1 MGMLLLFGA
10 VAAVIVTI
18 RPWTVSKVYVTWDIS
33 LSITIGYNLCVIFIQ
48 VGVACLVAILFL
60 VFVIGVIHYWTSN
73 NFYLTRTQM
82 LLVCSIAFLLALA
95 AFLMGLFHGD

>member
-1 MGMLLLFGA
+1 MGLIASYSYSTAINFN
-10 VAAVIVTI
+10 
-18 RPWTVSKVYVTWDIS
+18 WS
-33 LSITIGYNLCVIFIQ
+33 VIFIQ
-48 VGVACLVAILFL
+48 VGVACLLVILFL